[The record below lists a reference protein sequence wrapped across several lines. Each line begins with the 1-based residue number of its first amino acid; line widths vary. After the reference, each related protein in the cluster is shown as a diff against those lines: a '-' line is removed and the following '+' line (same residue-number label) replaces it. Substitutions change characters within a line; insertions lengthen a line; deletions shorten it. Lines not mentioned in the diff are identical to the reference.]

1 MIEQSI
7 FLTLKEE
14 SIYTYIYIYIYITN
28 HYVYIYIY
36 IYIYICIFND
46 LLYFITKVLNI
57 IHKQYSNL
65 YQNNE
70 KVRSSYQVLKVSRV
84 IIFSLYITNWRY
96 AYNGTVSFPSSQCEL
111 FWYHASLQVLLK
123 SAFSSDH
130 IGLSQDLRSSSQ
142 EIVVQKGFAR
152 FPKNVSG

>member
-14 SIYTYIYIYIYITN
+14 SIYTYIYIYIYIYIYN
-28 HYVYIYIY
+28 KSLCIYIY
-36 IYIYICIFND
+36 VCIFND

-70 KVRSSYQVLKVSRV
+70 KIRSSYQVLKVSRV

-123 SAFSSDH
+123 STFSSDH

-152 FPKNVSG
+152 LPKNVSG